1 MAMDTSRLAFP
12 KGRPRALDK
21 AVRRKAL
28 EAFDTRESAK
38 VKARSGGL
46 CEVQEER
53 IKARLEGW
61 LRCGRHAMHVHHL
74 LGGIGVRG
82 VGESALA
89 SNKVHVCAVCHRLIH
104 NHILRSL
111 GGVRF
116 ERVT

>member
-1 MAMDTSRLAFP
+1 MDTSRLAFP

-38 VKARSGGL
+38 VRVRSGGL
-46 CEVQEER
+46 CEAQEEFR
-53 IKARLEGW
+53 GHW
-61 LRCGRHAMHVHHL
+61 TRCGRHAMHVHHL

-89 SNKVHVCAVCHRLIH
+89 SQKVHVCAVCHRLIH

>member
-1 MAMDTSRLAFP
+1 MAMDTSELPFP

-38 VKARSGGL
+38 VKLRSGGL
-46 CEVQEER
+46 CEVQEEFR
-53 IKARLEGW
+53 DHW
-61 LRCGRHAMHVHHL
+61 TRCGRHATDVHHL
-74 LGGIGVRG
+74 MGGIGVRG
-82 VGESALA
+82 VGDSALA
-89 SNKVHVCAVCHRLIH
+89 VNKVRVCRVCHRLIH

>member
-1 MAMDTSRLAFP
+1 MIDTTGLPFP

-28 EAFDTRESAK
+28 EAFDTRESAM
-38 VKARSGGL
+38 VRLRSGGL
-46 CEVQEER
+46 CEVQEEFR
-53 IKARLEGW
+53 DHW
-61 LRCGRHAMHVHHL
+61 TRCGRHAMHVHHL

-89 SNKVHVCAVCHRLIH
+89 SQKVHVCAVCHRLIH

>member
-1 MAMDTSRLAFP
+1 MVMDTSDLAFP

-38 VKARSGGL
+38 VKVRSGGL
-46 CEVQEER
+46 CEVQEESR
-53 IKARLEGW
+53 KAW
-61 LRCGRHAMHVHHL
+61 VRCGRHAMHVHHL
-74 LGGIGVRG
+74 LGGLGVRG
-82 VGESALA
+82 VGESALS

>member
-1 MAMDTSRLAFP
+1 MAMDTSRLLLP
-12 KGRPRALDK
+12 KPRPKALEK
-21 AVRRKAL
+21 ADRRKAL

-38 VKARSGGL
+38 VKLRSGGL
-46 CEVQEER
+46 CEVQEESR
-53 IKARLEGW
+53 KSW
-61 LRCGRHAMHVHHL
+61 VRCGRHAMHVHHL

-89 SNKVHVCAVCHRLIH
+89 SQKVHVCAVCHRLIH